1 MTSENF
7 IDLPPLL
14 SARGTI
20 TLPGSKSISNRILLL
35 SALAQGTTEIR
46 DVLLSDDT
54 ERMLDGLRMLGINV
68 ERLESHMLRIQGC
81 EGNFPV
87 KQAELFLGNA
97 GTAFRPLTAALAL
110 SGGDYKLSGVARM
123 HERPIGDL
131 VDALRELGAD
141 IECLD
146 NEGFPPLEIHP
157 ATLTGVDRISVRG
170 DVSSQFLTALLMA
183 LPLLNRDITVEV
195 IGELISKPYIEITLE
210 MMARFGVTVRRGH
223 GDAEHSDETTSHSTR
238 PSKNTGQV
246 AGYGA
251 GHAALHPL
259 PQSGL
264 TANLSGGQR
273 DGWRSFTVAA
283 GSHYVSPGVVY
294 VEGDAS
300 SASYFLAAGAIGGGP
315 LRIEG
320 VGSGSIQGDVRFV
333 DALAL
338 MGAQIEMGANWME
351 ARAPKSGRLKAIELD
366 CNHIPD
372 AAMTLAVVALFAEG
386 TTTLRNI
393 ASWRVKETDRI
404 AAMATE
410 LRKVGAAVEEGADYI
425 RITPPEKV
433 HHAAIDT
440 YDDHRM
446 AMCFSLAAFGV
457 EGIRINDPRCVAKTF
472 PNYFTLLH
480 DVVQAVPVIAI
491 DGPSASGKGTV
502 AKLVAA
508 RLGYHYLDSGALY
521 RLLALAAQRDRVLLT
536 DESGLAELAERI
548 EIRFEGEQI
557 WLDGVLVG
565 DELRGEQCAAAAS
578 KVAALPG
585 VRAAL
590 LSKQHAFRRVPGLV
604 ADGRDMGSVVFPDAT
619 LKIFLTASAEARA
632 ERRYKQLMEKGIDA
646 NITALLLDIRVRD
659 ERDTQRSASP
669 LQQAPGANLLDT
681 TALNIEQAVQEILAH
696 YPAKGS
702 KN

>member
-1 MTSENF
+1 M
-7 IDLPPLL
+7 L

-54 ERMLDGLRMLGINV
+54 ERMLDGLRTLGVAV
-68 ERLESHMLRIQGC
+68 EQLESHVFRVQGC
-81 EGNFPV
+81 GGNFPV

-110 SGGDYKLSGVARM
+110 SVGDYRLSGVPRM

-146 NEGFPPLEIHP
+146 NEGFPPLQIHP
-157 ATLTGVDRISVRG
+157 ATLTGVDRVSVRG

-183 LPLLNRDITVEV
+183 LPLLKSEVTVDV
-195 IGELISKPYIEITLE
+195 VGELISKPYIEITLA
-210 MMARFGVTVRRGH
+210 MMARFGVKVR
-223 GDAEHSDETTSHSTR
+223 
-238 PSKNTGQV
+238 
-246 AGYGA
+246 
-251 GHAALHPL
+251 
-259 PQSGL
+259 
-264 TANLSGGQR
+264 R
-273 DGWRSFTVAA
+273 DGWRSFTVAD
-283 GSHYVSPGVVY
+283 GSRYVSPGVIY

-320 VGSGSIQGDVRFV
+320 VGSGSIQGDVRF
-333 DALAL
+333 AEGLAL
-338 MGAQIEMGANWME
+338 MGAQIEMGVNWME
-351 ARAPKSGRLKAIELD
+351 ARAPKSGRLKAVELD

-372 AAMTLAVVALFAEG
+372 AAMTLAVVALFAED

-410 LRKVGAAVEEGADYI
+410 LRKVGATVEEGADYI
-425 RITPPEKV
+425 RITPPAQIK
-433 HHAAIDT
+433 HAAIDT

-446 AMCFSLAAFGV
+446 AMCFSLAAFGA

-521 RLLALAAQRDRVLLT
+521 RLLALAAQRDQVLLT
-536 DESGLAELAERI
+536 DETGLAELAERM
-548 EIRFEGEQI
+548 EIRFEGNQI
-557 WLDGVLVG
+557 FLDGILVG
-565 DELRGEQCAAAAS
+565 DELRGEQCAAVAS
-578 KVAALPG
+578 KVAALPS

-590 LSKQHAFRRVPGLV
+590 LNKQHAFRRAPGLV
-604 ADGRDMGSVVFPDAT
+604 ADGRDMGSVVFPDAA

-632 ERRYKQLMEKGIDA
+632 DRRYKQLMEKGIDA
-646 NITALLLDIRVRD
+646 NIAALLLDIRVRD

-669 LQQAPGANLLDT
+669 LQQAPGASLLDT
-681 TALNIEQAVQEILAH
+681 TALSIDEAVQDIEQAFQKVLAR

-702 KN
+702 TN